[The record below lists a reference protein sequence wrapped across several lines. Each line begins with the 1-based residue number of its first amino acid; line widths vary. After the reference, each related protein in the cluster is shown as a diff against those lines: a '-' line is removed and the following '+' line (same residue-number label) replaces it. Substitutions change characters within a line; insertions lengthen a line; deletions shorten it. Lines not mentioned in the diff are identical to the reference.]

1 MPASFTAEIF
11 IIGINPYVLLPKDVL
26 LDIFKQA
33 KKDKGPIPV
42 KGKMNNHSFIQ
53 TLVKYKGEWRL
64 YLNTPMRKAT
74 QLDVGDMA
82 TFQLEFDASERMIPM
97 HPKLEKA
104 FKKYKQA
111 RATFD
116 ALPPYRQK
124 EIKRYLGF
132 LKSEETIDRNI
143 EKVIEMLLSE

>member
-111 RATFD
+111 RATFA